1 MIDVHAKPVVNG
13 KFWIVES
20 NGIKVGVLKVTD
32 QNKYVF
38 SSKDKVETF
47 DSKKK
52 LFDKFGKNFFVTP
65 TTAKSN
71 KICDI
76 EGYPTTKA
84 PHNAM
89 FDIKRHLPLFTK
101 SEKSKSVFCAGYY
114 LIKFNKG
121 WTRAFCP
128 KLVTIERY
136 PFEGPFATELEMKQR
151 LANVSRE
158 N

>member
-1 MIDVHAKPVVNG
+1 MIEVHAKPVVSG

-20 NGIKVGVLKVTD
+20 EGTKIGVLKVTD

-38 SSKDKVETF
+38 SSKDKVQTF

-52 LFDKFGKNFFVTP
+52 LFEAFGKNFFKTS
-65 TTAKSN
+65 TTVQSTSRN
-71 KICDI
+71 CDI
-76 EGYPTTKA
+76 QGYPTTKV
-84 PHNAM
+84 PYNSM
-89 FDIKRHLPLFTK
+89 FDVKRHLPLFTK

-121 WTRAFCP
+121 WTKAFCP

-136 PFEGPFATELEMKQR
+136 PFEGPFTTEIEMKQR
-151 LANVSRE
+151 LANVSR
-158 N
+158 